1 MASDVLN
8 INVGV
13 LGHIDSGKTALAK
26 ALSTTA
32 STAAFDK
39 NPQSKERGITIDL
52 GFSSFQV
59 DFPEC
64 LRDETT
70 ANTRSLQFTLVDCP
84 GHASLIKT
92 IIGGA
97 QIIDMMMLVVDVT
110 KGMQTQTAEC
120 LVIGEITCDKMIVV
134 LNKIDLLPA
143 ERKLSMI
150 DKMTKKMQ
158 KTLEKTKFA
167 EASVIPVAAKPGG
180 PEAGEIAPVGIQDLI
195 ENLIKQAYVPYRKS
209 AGPLLFSV
217 DHCFSIKGQ
226 GTVMTGTV
234 IQGSVSV
241 NDTIEMPSLKMT
253 KKVKSM
259 QMFKKPVDT
268 AIQGGRVGIC
278 VTQFDPKMLERGVV
292 SSPGSITVTY
302 AAVASVKKIPYFKS
316 TCRTKAKFHI
326 SLLHDTV
333 MAKVTFFGLAAN
345 IIKENCDNQTSD
357 LKEKDA
363 EDISYFDFSKEYKYQ
378 DELFPEGSRNCEEKL
393 VQNENGFVP
402 IQQFVLLEFERP
414 VLVPHGALFIGSK
427 LDSDIHANICRLA
440 FYGYVQ
446 ELFTDIKYTE
456 NGLPNLKIY
465 KQKMKEGVVERI
477 VNDQEV
483 IGKSLFKKETNIQTF
498 IGLNI
503 NLSTGES
510 GKIDGSFGQ
519 SGKIKIYIPDGLKE
533 STKSLLSTTKKKGK
547 GKEELAMSAHTNVD
561 QHVKLQLT
569 FKRYI
574 YDTKKRMIQL

>member
-8 INVGV
+8 LNVGV

-26 ALSTTA
+26 VLSTTA
-32 STAAFDK
+32 STASFDK

-52 GFSSFQV
+52 GFSSFEV

-70 ANTRSLQFTLVDCP
+70 ANTNYLQFTLVDCP

-143 ERKLSMI
+143 DRKLSMI
-150 DKMTKKMQ
+150 EKMTKKMQ

-180 PEAGEIAPVGIQDLI
+180 TE
-195 ENLIKQAYVPYRKS
+195 
-209 AGPLLFSV
+209 
-217 DHCFSIKGQ
+217 
-226 GTVMTGTV
+226 
-234 IQGSVSV
+234 
-241 NDTIEMPSLKMT
+241 TIEIPSMKMM
-253 KKVKSM
+253 KKVKSI
-259 QMFKKPVDT
+259 QMFKKPVDR
-268 AIQGGRVGIC
+268 AVQGGRVGIC

-292 SSPGSITVTY
+292 SSPGTITVTY

-316 TCRTKAKFHI
+316 TCCTKAKFHI
-326 SLLHDTV
+326 SVLHDTV

-345 IIKENCDNQTSD
+345 ISKEVCDNQMSD
-357 LKEKDA
+357 LKAKGVEN
-363 EDISYFDFSKEYKYQ
+363 INFDFSKEYKYQ
-378 DELFPEGSRNCEEKL
+378 DELFPECSRNCEEKL

-402 IQQFVLLEFERP
+402 VQQFVLLEFERP
-414 VLVPHGALFIGSK
+414 VLIYHGALFIGSK
-427 LDSDIHANICRLA
+427 LDTDIHANICRLA
-440 FYGYVQ
+440 FYGHIQ
-446 ELFTDIKYTE
+446 ELFTDNKYTE
-456 NGLPNLKIY
+456 NALPNLKVY
-465 KQKMKEGVVERI
+465 KQKMKEGIVERI

-483 IGKSLFKKETNIQTF
+483 IGKSIFKKETNIQIF

-519 SGKIKIYIPDGLKE
+519 SGKIKIHVPGGLKE

-547 GKEELAMSAHTNVD
+547 GKEDLAMSGHANVD

-574 YDTKKRMIQL
+574 YDTKKRMIQI

>member
-8 INVGV
+8 LNVGV

-26 ALSTTA
+26 VLSTTA
-32 STAAFDK
+32 STASFDK

-52 GFSSFQV
+52 GFSSFEV

-70 ANTRSLQFTLVDCP
+70 ANTNYLQFTLVDCP

-143 ERKLSMI
+143 DRKLSMI
-150 DKMTKKMQ
+150 EKMTKKMQ

-180 PEAGEIAPVGIQDLI
+180 TEAGEIEPVGIQDLVD
-195 ENLIKQAYVPYRKS
+195 NLIKQAYVPHRKS
-209 AGPLLFSV
+209 DGPLLFSV

-241 NDTIEMPSLKMT
+241 NDTIEIPSMKMM
-253 KKVKSM
+253 KKVKSI
-259 QMFKKPVDT
+259 QMFKKPVDR
-268 AIQGGRVGIC
+268 AVQGGRVGIC

-292 SSPGSITVTY
+292 SSPGTITVTY

-316 TCRTKAKFHI
+316 TCCTKAKFHI
-326 SLLHDTV
+326 SVLHDTV

-345 IIKENCDNQTSD
+345 ISKEVCDNQMSD
-357 LKEKDA
+357 LKAKGVEN
-363 EDISYFDFSKEYKYQ
+363 INFDFSKEYKYQ
-378 DELFPEGSRNCEEKL
+378 DELFPECSRNCEEKL

-402 IQQFVLLEFERP
+402 VQQFVLLEFERP
-414 VLVPHGALFIGSK
+414 VLIYHGALFIGSK
-427 LDSDIHANICRLA
+427 LDTDIHANICRLA
-440 FYGYVQ
+440 FYGHIQ
-446 ELFTDIKYTE
+446 ELFTDNKYTE
-456 NGLPNLKIY
+456 NALPNLKVY
-465 KQKMKEGVVERI
+465 KQKMKEGIVERI

-483 IGKSLFKKETNIQTF
+483 IGKSIFKKETNIQIF

-519 SGKIKIYIPDGLKE
+519 SGKIKIHVPGGLKE

-547 GKEELAMSAHTNVD
+547 GKEDLAMSGHANVD

-574 YDTKKRMIQL
+574 YDTKKRMIQI